1 MKRFALIIATTLLV
15 AVSTPFLVPVV
26 AAQTTPIPT
35 LTLTITGETNNSK
48 QVFSKPLILLPEIP
62 LDLVITF
69 HNGDPTMA
77 HSFTIADVNG
87 TPPYPIN
94 SQILSPG
101 APNVTLSLT
110 VLSLTRIS
118 YNGTQFTPQPSP
130 AGGILFFCIP
140 HQAAG
145 MVGRIDLTELIRSDA
160 PRRSAMASLA
170 LGGLVVGVVWF
181 SVLTVVIALQ
191 VLGGNEDGQADSYM
205 AVFLGMVFLLLA
217 VAFDIYRREFMPD
230 ELIHKIRRP
239 KIVLRRAFR

>member
-15 AVSTPFLVPVV
+15 AVGTPLLVPVV

-35 LTLTITGETNNSK
+35 LTLTIIGDTNNSK

-101 APNVTLSLT
+101 APNVTLSFT
-110 VLSLTRIS
+110 VLSLTRIA

-140 HQAAG
+140 HQA
-145 MVGRIDLTELIRSDA
+145 
-160 PRRSAMASLA
+160 
-170 LGGLVVGVVWF
+170 
-181 SVLTVVIALQ
+181 
-191 VLGGNEDGQADSYM
+191 DSYLG
-205 AVFLGMVFLLLA
+205 VFLGMVFLLLA

>member
-35 LTLTITGETNNSK
+35 LTLTIIGETNNSK

-101 APNVTLSLT
+101 APNVTLSFT
-110 VLSLTRIS
+110 VLSLTRIA

-145 MVGRIDLTELIRSDA
+145 MVGRIDLAGLAPPTVEKGILLRAYWIGLI
-160 PRRSAMASLA
+160 
-170 LGGLVVGVVWF
+170 G
-181 SVLTVVIALQ
+181 IALQ
-191 VLGGNEDGQADSYM
+191 VLGGNEDGQSDSYM

>member
-1 MKRFALIIATTLLV
+1 MKRFALIIATSLLM
-15 AVSTPFLVPVV
+15 AVGTPFLVPVV

-35 LTLTITGETNNSK
+35 LTLTIIGETNNSK

-101 APNVTLSLT
+101 APNVTLSFT
-110 VLSLTRIS
+110 VLSLTRIA

-145 MVGRIDLTELIRSDA
+145 MVGRIDLAGLAPPTAEKGILLRAYWIGLIGIA
-160 PRRSAMASLA
+160 VTL
-170 LGGLVVGVVWF
+170 LW
-181 SVLTVVIALQ
+181 VVISYYIIKSSSRHFK
-191 VLGGNEDGQADSYM
+191 DHADH
-205 AVFLGMVFLLLA
+205 V
-217 VAFDIYRREFMPD
+217 RRGLP
-230 ELIHKIRRP
+230 
-239 KIVLRRAFR
+239 